1 MIRAIHR
8 WAIRNRIK
16 AAKHRHEAIAALRQA
31 IRAKDTRRQHEAHKA
46 AVEAT
51 NRALRLGA

>member
-1 MIRAIHR
+1 MFRALRAI
-8 WAIRNRIK
+8 ISGNRK
-16 AAKHRHEAIAALRQA
+16 RVAKHRHEAIAALRQA
-31 IRAKDTRRQHEAHKA
+31 IRAKDTRRQHKAHKV